1 MKNKTK
7 KTISFA
13 LVLVLALSWT
23 AFAQAPSRSLVDQAG
38 RTVLL
43 PKEVNRVVVTFPFQ
57 VPIIYALDMQDK
69 LVGVDTRTPGYESF
83 KRLDPKLQTLPTVGV
98 LGGSFNAEELLKLK
112 PDVVLCGPQDVAQ
125 MEKLGLIAV
134 ATAPW
139 EGKPEESIL
148 VTAKALNREQRG
160 IELVADFNRIIG
172 LAKSRVVGLQP
183 TDRIRV
189 YAVVGNPLTTYGGDQ
204 YFSSM
209 VAMAGGINV
218 AESLK
223 GSKVVVSKEQLLSWN
238 PQMMVV
244 LAWGA
249 EMSALKDIYADA
261 VLQGTDAVKNKKV
274 YADAGWYSR
283 WVHPDLT
290 SCLGVLW
297 MAKHMYPNQMAD
309 IDVKAVADEFDR
321 KYFKKPYQGNTD

>member
-1 MKNKTK
+1 MLP
-7 KTISFA
+7 FVFLFVF
-13 LVLVLALSWT
+13 LVSLT
-23 AFAQAPSRSLVDQAG
+23 AFAQEPPRIILDQAG

-43 PKEVNRVVVTFPFQ
+43 PKEINRVIVTFPFQ

-125 MEKLGLIAV
+125 MEKLGLTAV

-160 IELVADFNRIIG
+160 AELVADFIRIIG
-172 LAKSRVVGLQP
+172 LVKSRVTGISP
-183 TDRIRV
+183 ADRIRV

-204 YFSSM
+204 YFSNM
-209 VAMAGGINV
+209 VTMAGGVNV
-218 AESLK
+218 AAALK
-223 GSKVVVSKEQLLSWN
+223 GSKVVVSKEQLLIWN
-238 PQMMVV
+238 PEMMVV

-249 EMSALKDIYADA
+249 EMSTLKDLYADMA
-261 VLQGTDAVKNKKV
+261 LQGTDAVKNKKIYV
-274 YADAGWYSR
+274 DPGYYSR
-283 WVHPDLT
+283 WVHPDMT

-297 MAKHMYPNQMAD
+297 IAKHMYPKQMAD
-309 IDVKAVADEFDR
+309 IDVKAMADEFDR
-321 KYFKKPYQGNTD
+321 KYFKKPYQGNPD